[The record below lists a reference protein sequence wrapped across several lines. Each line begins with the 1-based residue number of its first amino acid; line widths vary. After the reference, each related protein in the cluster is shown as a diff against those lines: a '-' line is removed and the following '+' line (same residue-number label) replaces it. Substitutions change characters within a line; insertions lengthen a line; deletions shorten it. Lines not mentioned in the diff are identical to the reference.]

1 MNDHDIELNTRN
13 VKARTVAFLVALAL
27 AVAAFAV
34 GITSL
39 SRKSPGYYDVE
50 ANTDDETILYAKTVR
65 LRYYFAD
72 GKADIRST
80 LRELQTVYPGAL
92 KEFSRMLDAETTFPG
107 VINPAMLN
115 SNPGKEMTVSAELL
129 AVLTDAYE
137 KTCEQQGYNMFAG
150 PLYAVWDTL
159 LYLEEPQSFDPA
171 VNASEQERI
180 RRIAA
185 VVNDLDNFRFEV
197 VDAVKHIV
205 RFDYS
210 DTVRRMLEEEEL
222 GDRILDLNLLR
233 EAYLLRLIGDRLE
246 QRGFSDGYLSTTDGQ
261 VLCLSGE
268 LPGDYCLYG
277 FEDSGAAVPAAT
289 APLRGGSA
297 FSHFRTLPFPDETYG
312 YYVVESEQDTLRRH
326 PFVPASGEYPNV
338 LESSCVLEDRGDLV
352 AACYANLRLNACP
365 DLNAASALAAKLS
378 QAAAFT
384 LQTGNSRTVCANARA
399 QAALN
404 PVEEGGWSLSPLP

>member
-268 LPGDYCLYG
+268 LPGDW
-277 FEDSGAAVPAAT
+277 
-289 APLRGGSA
+289 
-297 FSHFRTLPFPDETYG
+297 LPFPPP
-312 YYVVESEQDTLRRH
+312 RRRSVAVRPSAISGRC
-326 PFVPASGEYPNV
+326 PFPTRHTATTSWNRNRIR
-338 LESSCVLEDRGDLV
+338 C
-352 AACYANLRLNACP
+352 AATR
-365 DLNAASALAAKLS
+365 
-378 QAAAFT
+378 
-384 LQTGNSRTVCANARA
+384 
-399 QAALN
+399 
-404 PVEEGGWSLSPLP
+404 LSPRRGSIPMCWSRPVCWRIGETLSRPAMQIFASTPARI